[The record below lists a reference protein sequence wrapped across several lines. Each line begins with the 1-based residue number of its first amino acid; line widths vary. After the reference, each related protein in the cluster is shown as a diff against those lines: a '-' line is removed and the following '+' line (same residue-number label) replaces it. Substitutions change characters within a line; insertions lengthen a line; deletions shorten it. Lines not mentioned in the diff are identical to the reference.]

1 MHVPETVSG
10 QIGPSILHTENSA
23 VILLTVVKIFFSSS
37 WLKVAARKIADRGA
51 AKGHGSHGGALQQCQ
66 RDDCLGQMSLSSCIS
81 SEVFGLYTYVYNC
94 NWKNFFSRFFQ
105 LRL

>member
-10 QIGPSILHTENSA
+10 HISPSILHTENSA
-23 VILLTVVKIFFSSS
+23 VFLLTVVKIFFF
-37 WLKVAARKIADRGA
+37 LVAAIKIAGRGA

-66 RDDCLGQMSLSSCIS
+66 GDDYLGQMSLSSCIS

-94 NWKNFFSRFFQ
+94 N
-105 LRL
+105 

>member
-23 VILLTVVKIFFSSS
+23 VFLLTVVKIFFSSS
-37 WLKVAARKIADRGA
+37 WLKVAATKIAGRGA

-66 RDDCLGQMSLSSCIS
+66 GDDYLGQMSLSSCIS
-81 SEVFGLYTYVYNC
+81 SEVFGLYTYV
-94 NWKNFFSRFFQ
+94 
-105 LRL
+105 